1 MAVWNSE
8 EYGRQ
13 RAKASVMPC
22 RREGEGAGKRYRKGG
37 KSPPILVF
45 EKQIKNG

>member
-1 MAVWNSE
+1 MWNSE
-8 EYGRQ
+8 EYGRR

-22 RREGEGAGKRYRKGG
+22 GTEGEGAGKVLEGG
-37 KSPPILVF
+37 QESPILVF